1 MSITPSLGEKPIL
14 QEAQYLDFCSRVITP
29 PMLTIAGRTFSSPL
43 VLAPLAGY
51 TDLPFRLLCREHGAG
66 YVVSEML
73 SCHALCYRQAKTLEM
88 LASAEPE
95 RPVAFQLFGAEPD
108 LMGEAAAI
116 LSDYAPDMLD
126 INMGCPVKKV
136 TRRGAGA
143 ALMEQPELAE
153 RIITSVVRHTSL
165 PVTVKI
171 RSGPDQATINAVE
184 FARMAEAAGAA
195 AVIVHG
201 RTWSQGFSGQADQG
215 IIGRVKQALTIPVI
229 GNGDICSA
237 ADGAAMMAA
246 TGCDGV
252 MIGRAALGNPWVFAS
267 GPQPDLAAILV
278 GALRHMELIAAHTQP
293 EKMLGAI
300 KNHLGRYF
308 KGLPGSSQ
316 LRREIYSSPSFA
328 DLQSRLRVLAG
339 SGSLTVSE
347 R

>member
-1 MSITPSLGEKPIL
+1 
-14 QEAQYLDFCSRVITP
+14 
-29 PMLTIAGRTFSSPL
+29 MLTIAGRTFSSSL

-73 SCHALCYRQAKTLEM
+73 SCHALCYHQSKTLEM
-88 LASAEPE
+88 LASVEAE

-116 LSDYAPDMLD
+116 LTAYKPDMLD

-143 ALMEQPELAE
+143 ALMQRPELAE
-153 RIITSVVRHTSL
+153 QIITSVIRHTSL
-165 PVTVKI
+165 PVTVKL
-171 RSGPDQATINAVE
+171 RSGPDHGNITAVE
-184 FARMAEAAGAA
+184 FARMAETAGAA
-195 AVIVHG
+195 AVVVHG
-201 RTWSQGFSGQADQG
+201 RTWSQGFSGNADRR
-215 IIGRVKQALTIPVI
+215 IIALVKKALSIPVI

-237 ADGAAMMAA
+237 ADGAAMMTE

-252 MIGRAALGNPWVFAS
+252 MIGRAALGNPWVFSS
-267 GPQPDLAAILV
+267 GQTPDLATILV
-278 GALRHMELIAAHTQP
+278 GALRHMELISSHSHP
-293 EKMLGAI
+293 EKMLGSI

-308 KGLPGSSQ
+308 KGLPGSSH

-328 DLQSRLRVLAG
+328 DLQARLTSLAHSAG
-339 SGSLTVSE
+339 SGAGDF
-347 R
+347 